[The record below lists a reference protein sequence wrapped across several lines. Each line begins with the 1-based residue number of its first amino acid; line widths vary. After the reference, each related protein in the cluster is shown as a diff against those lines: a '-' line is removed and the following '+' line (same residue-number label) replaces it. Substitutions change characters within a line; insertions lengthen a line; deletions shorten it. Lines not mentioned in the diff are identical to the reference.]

1 MSDVLRSGLEGTVRC
16 IASAA
21 FEGQEIRA
29 ARIRRQAGRA
39 YPSSMAEGEG
49 SGDRLRVFVSYTHD
63 DAAHRQ
69 RVLDLVQAL
78 RAGYDID
85 ADLDQFHE
93 QDPPASWPLWMYRQ
107 IADADRVIVVCTEPY
122 KRRAEGEEKPGKG
135 LGVAWEAQIITHELY
150 AKRTNRFVP
159 VVLDPADVDQIPYF
173 LVGTTRYLV
182 GGPDDPLTIGPLDDL
197 VDRLRGIPK
206 VVPAALGPETPDPLA
221 GFVLNEHPQ
230 ARIARALKLESQ
242 GTYEGAAA
250 EFEAIANEVPDAANA
265 LRIAAARN
273 HYLAGGFEVAIEML
287 VGERNGP
294 QAAQATDLLRHVQGQ
309 ADAVAEA
316 TMAELRIRLTP
327 GSDDWANL
335 RYELHQLGTDAV
347 LGQVLAPDSMIDVP
361 APLSDFVVGEVSSQ
375 WLPRVV
381 AARAVRRDLARVVVE
396 VDAQVEGTGVMAA
409 ADAYP
414 AAEAGEVEISG
425 EVNEHYVEVFWT
437 GAATLSF
444 TFDRRLTEELGG
456 LSFLT

>member
-1 MSDVLRSGLEGTVRC
+1 
-16 IASAA
+16 
-21 FEGQEIRA
+21 
-29 ARIRRQAGRA
+29 
-39 YPSSMAEGEG
+39 MAEGEEG
-49 SGDRLRVFVSYTHD
+49 GDRLRVFVSYTHD

-93 QDPPASWPLWMYRQ
+93 QDPPTSWPLWMYRQ

-122 KRRAEGEEKPGKG
+122 KRRAEREEEPGKG
-135 LGVAWEAQIITHELY
+135 LGAAWEAQIITHELY

-159 VVLDPADVDQIPYF
+159 VVFDPADVDQIPYF

-182 GGPDDPLTIGPLDDL
+182 GSPDNPLTIGPLDDL

-206 VVPAALGPETPDPLA
+206 VVPAALGPETPDELA
-221 GFVLNEHPQ
+221 GFVLNEHPR
-230 ARIARALKLESQ
+230 ARIARALKLEFQ
-242 GTYEGAAA
+242 GGFEGAAA

-287 VGERNGP
+287 VGELNGP

-335 RYELHQLGTDAV
+335 RNELHELGTDAV

-361 APLSDFVVGEVSSQ
+361 APLSDFVVGEVVSE

-414 AAEAGEVEISG
+414 AADAGEVEISG
-425 EVNEHYVEVFWT
+425 EVNEHYVEVLWT
-437 GAATLSF
+437 GGATLGF